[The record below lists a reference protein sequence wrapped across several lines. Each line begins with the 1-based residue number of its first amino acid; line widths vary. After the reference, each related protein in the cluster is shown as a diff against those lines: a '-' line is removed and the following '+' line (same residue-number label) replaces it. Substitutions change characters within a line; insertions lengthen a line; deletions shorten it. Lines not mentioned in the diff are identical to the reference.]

1 MTDRTRD
8 AVYQAIRRDYRSRL
22 AELSRSLDKQG
33 ELSAQLA
40 DVNQHIVNTR
50 MAVTQLDTF
59 AYTMGWSPRDL
70 GA

>member
-1 MTDRTRD
+1 MTDRTKD

-22 AELSRSLDKQG
+22 ADLSRSLDKQG
-33 ELSAQLA
+33 ELAAQLA
-40 DVNQHIVNTR
+40 EVNQHIVNTR
-50 MAVTQLDTF
+50 MAVTQLDGF